1 MNPTHFLCRLNCGQ
15 HCVNYRFNCQRYVTI
30 QNLTYVSEMLQTEV
44 SYLQPNID
52 KHTVDTVDIHDWKL
66 AQGSNNA
73 PMLQLGH

>member
-1 MNPTHFLCRLNCGQ
+1 M
-15 HCVNYRFNCQRYVTI
+15 TI